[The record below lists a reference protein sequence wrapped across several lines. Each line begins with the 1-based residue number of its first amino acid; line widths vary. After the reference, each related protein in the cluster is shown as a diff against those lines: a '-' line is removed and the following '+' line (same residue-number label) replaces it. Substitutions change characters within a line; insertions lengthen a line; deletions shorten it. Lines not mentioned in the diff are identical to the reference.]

1 MVTSVPHIDG
11 ALKRMGAASSWSAA
25 VLAIGIALVP
35 DAGLAQLQRPKAFI
49 GARLIDGRGGPPVE
63 NATIVV
69 RDGVITAVGTA
80 SEVVVPDDS
89 RIFGLAGKTVMPG
102 LIDAHVHIG
111 LSGGGAVDARE
122 YKAIAATKN
131 LRSYIV
137 FGVTT
142 VFDLGGNPFI
152 VGLKEVLASERM
164 IGPRLFGVKNAI
176 TSPESHPLGL
186 LKDLRLDKLLG
197 AAHPTVQTVERA
209 RYWIDRLA
217 AERVDA
223 IKIFHTR
230 SEPGTAR
237 LAANGNRF
245 EAPVLKALVAA
256 AHRKKLRAFVHVAVP
271 DEAREAVLAGA
282 DVIAGAIGRSEA
294 GADETFRLMAERGAA
309 YIPTL
314 AQIEAIHAGPA
325 DARELEKFRGRV
337 WSVVLDGI
345 VNPNGVVQK
354 RRLAKGVA
362 AASRRHF
369 EIARAN
375 LKRAV
380 AAGVRIAM
388 GTGAGNPGVMHGAS
402 APREME
408 LMTQS
413 GMSPMQAIVAA
424 TANAAEIIGQ
434 GSKLGTIEP
443 DKLADM
449 IVVSGDPLTDISA
462 IRGIELVVRGGY
474 AFDPAGIR
482 ID

>member
-1 MVTSVPHIDG
+1 M
-11 ALKRMGAASSWSAA
+11 AAIVSWGAA
-25 VLAIGIALVP
+25 VLAIGVGFAP
-35 DAGLAQLQRPKAFI
+35 DASLAQSQRPTAFV

-63 NATIVV
+63 NSAIVV
-69 RDGVITAVGTA
+69 RDGVIMAVGA
-80 SEVVVPDDS
+80 SSDVEIPDDA
-89 RIFGLAGKTVMPG
+89 RVFRLAGKTVMPG

-131 LRSYIV
+131 LRSHLK

-152 VGLKEVLASERM
+152 EGLKEALSTERM

-176 TSPESHPLGL
+176 TSPGSHPLGL

-209 RYWIDRLA
+209 KYWVARLA
-217 AERVDA
+217 SERVDA

-230 SEPGTAR
+230 SEFPGTAR
-237 LAANGNRF
+237 LAANGERF
-245 EAPVLKALVAA
+245 APRVLKALIAA

-271 DEAREAVLAGA
+271 NEAREAVLAGA

-294 GADETFRLMAERGAA
+294 GAEATFRMMAERGVA

-325 DARELEKFRGRV
+325 DAEALAKLRGRV
-337 WSVVLDGI
+337 WSVVLDSI
-345 VNPNGVVQK
+345 ANPGGVVHK
-354 RRLAKGVA
+354 RRLATGVT

-402 APREME
+402 APREIE
-408 LMTQS
+408 LMTRA
-413 GMSPMQAIVAA
+413 GMTPMQVIVAA

-434 GSKLGTIEP
+434 ASKLGTIEP
-443 DKLADM
+443 EKLADM
-449 IVVSGDPLTDISA
+449 IVISGDPLADISA
-462 IRGIELVVRGGY
+462 IREIELVVRGGY
-474 AFDPAGIR
+474 AFDPAGLR